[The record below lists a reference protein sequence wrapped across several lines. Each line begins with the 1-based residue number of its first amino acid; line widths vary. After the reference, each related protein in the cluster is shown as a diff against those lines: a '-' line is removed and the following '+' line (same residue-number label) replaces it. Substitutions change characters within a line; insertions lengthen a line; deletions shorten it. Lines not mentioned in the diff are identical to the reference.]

1 MFHINKIYDNDNGYQ
16 IFEDLFHIMMTS
28 ANIIDKIF
36 TLMLVSVFF
45 TNGLTKLLNLE
56 QTINWVESFNFY
68 SEIVYLGILVELI
81 IPVMILVNIYKKI
94 AIYIMIVFCFMTAF
108 MFHSDLSN
116 PMQLTQFLKNIG
128 LAAGFYF
135 LDKSEQHNY
144 FRN

>member
-1 MFHINKIYDNDNGYQ
+1 MLLVYIIYDNDNCYQ
-16 IFEDLFHIMMTS
+16 IFKDLFHIMTTR

-45 TNGLTKLLNLE
+45 TNGISKLLNLE
-56 QTINWVESFNFY
+56 ETINWVESFNFY
-68 SEIVYLGILVELI
+68 REIVYLGILIELI
-81 IPVMILVNIYKKI
+81 IPVIILMNIYKKI

-108 MFHSDLSN
+108 MFHSDLNN

>member
-1 MFHINKIYDNDNGYQ
+1 
-16 IFEDLFHIMMTS
+16 MTTR

-45 TNGLTKLLNLE
+45 TNGITKLSNLE
-56 QTINWVESFNFY
+56 QTINWVESFNFF

-81 IPVMILVNIYKKI
+81 IPVMILMNFYKKI

-108 MFHSDLSN
+108 MLHSDLSS
-116 PMQLTQFLKNIG
+116 PVQLTQFLKNIG

-135 LDKSEQHNY
+135 LDKSEHHNY

>member
-1 MFHINKIYDNDNGYQ
+1 
-16 IFEDLFHIMMTS
+16 MTS
-28 ANIIDKIF
+28 RTNIIDKIF

-45 TNGLTKLLNLE
+45 TNGITKLFNLD

-68 SEIVYLGILVELI
+68 TEIVYLGILVELI
-81 IPVMILVNIYKKI
+81 IPVMILMNVYKKI
-94 AIYIMIVFCFMTAF
+94 SIYVMIIFCVMTAL
-108 MFHSDLSN
+108 MFHSDISN
-116 PMQLTQFLKNIG
+116 PIQLTQFLKNIG

>member
-1 MFHINKIYDNDNGYQ
+1 MFLVYKIYDNDNRYQ
-16 IFEDLFHIMMTS
+16 IFKDLFHIMTTR

-45 TNGLTKLLNLE
+45 TNGITKLLNLE
-56 QTINWVESFNFY
+56 QTINWVESFNFF

-81 IPVMILVNIYKKI
+81 IPVMILMNIKKKI
-94 AIYIMIVFCFMTAF
+94 AIYIVIVFCFITAF
-108 MFHSDLSN
+108 NFHSDLSS
-116 PMQLTQFLKNIG
+116 PIQLTQFLKNIG

>member
-1 MFHINKIYDNDNGYQ
+1 MFLIYKIYDNDNRYQ
-16 IFEDLFHIMMTS
+16 IFKDLFHIMTTR

-45 TNGLTKLLNLE
+45 TNGITKLLNLE
-56 QTINWVESFNFY
+56 QTINWVESFNFF

-81 IPVMILVNIYKKI
+81 IPVMILMNIYKKI

-108 MFHSDLSN
+108 MFHSDLSS
-116 PMQLTQFLKNIG
+116 PIQLTQFLKNMG

>member
-1 MFHINKIYDNDNGYQ
+1 MIIVI
-16 IFEDLFHIMMTS
+16 IFFKDLFHIMPTS

-45 TNGLTKLLNLE
+45 TNGITKLLNLE

-68 SEIVYLGILVELI
+68 REIVYLGILIELI
-81 IPVMILVNIYKKI
+81 IPVIILMNIYKKI
-94 AIYIMIVFCFMTAF
+94 AIYIMIVLCFMTAF
-108 MFHSDLSN
+108 MFHSDLNN

>member
-1 MFHINKIYDNDNGYQ
+1 MK
-16 IFEDLFHIMMTS
+16 DLFHIMPTS

-45 TNGLTKLLNLE
+45 TNGIIKLIDLE
-56 QTINWVESFNFY
+56 QTINWVESFNLY

-81 IPVMILVNIYKKI
+81 IPAMILMDIYKKI
-94 AIYIMIVFCFMTAF
+94 AIYIMMIFCFMTAF

-116 PMQLTQFLKNIG
+116 PFQLTQFLKNIG

-135 LDKSEQHNY
+135 LEKSKQHNY
-144 FRN
+144 FHN